1 MGGGGKGG
9 SKVNLKRDA
18 KCSSGLI
25 LSKHARV
32 SGEGGVGRQRRRR
45 KVGSWHMQTRVDGM
59 KKRVWNK
66 LHHYKNYF
74 LMALDLF
81 TYVIKTFFL

>member
-32 SGEGGVGRQRRRR
+32 SQIEIDDSLDAETMNSITHLRV
-45 KVGSWHMQTRVDGM
+45 VSCPNPSHMYI
-59 KKRVWNK
+59 KRV
-66 LHHYKNYF
+66 
-74 LMALDLF
+74 
-81 TYVIKTFFL
+81 